1 MHRFT
6 GKAAVKRSFYEMLG
20 IAHDADQAQID
31 IAYAQANARLNAG
44 NLRGVTE
51 AVMEAQ
57 LIRDGYRILSSPE
70 QRARYDAKLV
80 EAEPGGKLMFF
91 PDDTYGRRR
100 LGAGTVVLV
109 ALSSVLGTIVYRHL
123 AVKMDEVRVEHVQA
137 VARHKDEQPK
147 GIVIT
152 PTAVN
157 ASNGAK

>member
-1 MHRFT
+1 M
-6 GKAAVKRSFYEMLG
+6 KRSLYEMLG

>member
-1 MHRFT
+1 
-6 GKAAVKRSFYEMLG
+6 MLG